1 MKRKGFPM
9 RTNEERIRAMHEW
22 AAKMES
28 ESRRRMAGLFSS
40 LSVAAGFIVVIFL
53 SFYLHGVNGAVNSA
67 FPVGG
72 MSASIFSD
80 SSVLGFIVIGIVA
93 FLLGI
98 AVTLFCMY
106 LKKWKDEKED
116 LG

>member
-1 MKRKGFPM
+1 M
-9 RTNEERIRAMHEW
+9 RTYEERIRAMHEM
-22 AAKMES
+22 AAKIEN
-28 ESRRRMAGLFSS
+28 ERRRRMAGLHSS
-40 LSVAAGFIVVIFL
+40 LSVAAGFIIVIFL
-53 SFYLHGVNGAVNSA
+53 SFYLYSVNGVVNSA
-67 FPVGG
+67 APVGG

-80 SSVLGFIVIGIVA
+80 SSVLGFIIIGIVA

-116 LG
+116 FQ